1 MKLTQS
7 KFGRNIMPIFALFNV
22 VNLVFFIW
30 GSTWDAMKINH
41 NVVIFGNAL
50 LFILALISL
59 WLHMSAAKKDNP
71 NVLVRSIM
79 LSTFLKMIAIAVSVL
94 LYVKLTKGEKSK
106 YAVFVT
112 MAIYILYMLIEL
124 KIALK
129 LNKKQVSNAR
139 N

>member
-22 VNLVFFIW
+22 VNLIFFIW

-41 NVVIFGNAL
+41 TVVIFGNAL

-59 WLHMSAAKKDNP
+59 WLHMSAAKKHNP

-106 YAVFVT
+106 YAVFAT

-124 KIALK
+124 RIALK
-129 LNKKQVSNAR
+129 LNKKQATNAR